1 MEDSQHKI
9 FEFERKCCEDGFVKV
24 CDMKGN
30 LRRQENWESDVTKS
44 INLKENKIGEI
55 YERRKSAKSK
65 KKKLKLIREC
75 KITLTVM
82 IKNLG
87 MTLVDAEEK
96 NIVIL
101 KENILLERR
110 MKEKNKKKTGTSQE
124 DDQDEEK
131 VLEAKKTTVEDDWS
145 SRTPGVEDFEVEFKF
160 MEKIQDVRQKL
171 AFLA

>member
-1 MEDSQHKI
+1 M
-9 FEFERKCCEDGFVKV
+9 KV
-24 CDMKGN
+24 CDTMGT
-30 LRRQENWESDVTKS
+30 LRLKEKWEDDVEKS
-44 INLKENKIGEI
+44 IKLKENKIEEI

-65 KKKLKLIREC
+65 KKKLELLREC
-75 KITLTVM
+75 KITLTEK
-82 IKNLG
+82 IENWR
-87 MTLVDAEEK
+87 MTLVDAEER

-145 SRTPGVEDFEVEFKF
+145 SRTPGVEDFEV
-160 MEKIQDVRQKL
+160 
-171 AFLA
+171 